1 MKTLITPSQEW
12 WTAEEIAASALPDLP
27 TTRQGVDAVIKRLR
41 WREVGALA
49 ARRRAGKGGGWE
61 YNWQLFPDRAKR
73 KLLQAAAAQSAAP
86 QAPARQSRDE
96 AWEWFETL
104 PQSVKDKA
112 VARLKIIQQ
121 VEALEAQQGR
131 GRHLATVDVAMI
143 TKTGTRTIWTWFQMI
158 EGVRSDDRLP
168 YLAPR
173 NRAAVAWVRS
183 KDFSPEFFE
192 VLKADF
198 LRLGPIPFAD
208 SYRRSVKIAQKEGW
222 DILPE
227 RTMRRVMDRRVSKL
241 TQVLAKQGVE
251 ALKRLYPPQVRDKT
265 ALAPMEA
272 VNADFHKFD
281 VFVSWPVPKG
291 EKPIIGRPQMVAFQ
305 DIFSGRILSW
315 RIDVNPNATAVL
327 LCAGDMIET
336 WGIPDHVLLDNGRE
350 FAAKAITGGASTRYR
365 FKVRDDDIPG
375 LFTSLGCQIHFAT
388 PYHGQAKPIERA
400 FRDMAKSIALD
411 PRFAGAYTGPH
422 TQAKP
427 EDYGSRAIPLE
438 EFVRVLTE
446 GIEEHNT
453 RVGRRSEVAWGR
465 SFAEVFDEAYA
476 NTPIKK
482 ATEAQR
488 RLWLMGA
495 EGIRADKNTASV
507 WFQGNEYWAEWLYEH
522 AGERL
527 IIRFDPAAYQDG
539 VHIYS
544 ADNAY
549 LGFAPCRQAVG
560 FFDADEAKMM
570 ARYRKAWIN
579 AEKAALAAH
588 RTLTAAEVGR
598 MLDAAAP
605 EALAPV
611 EAKVVKGAFG
621 KGKGLPQRPSTPPSI
636 SDDDVHEAQAVI
648 IADLAARR
656 AKAAPAVEE
665 EETAR
670 QRFRR
675 MLELERRIEAG
686 EPVTKEQRTALLG
699 YQTSPEYIAERSMW
713 SQFGEAYFG

>member
-1 MKTLITPSQEW
+1 MTSPITPSQEW
-12 WTAEEIAASALPDLP
+12 WTAEEIAAAALPDLP
-27 TTRQGVDAVIKRLR
+27 ASKRGVNMHADSRQ
-41 WREVGALA
+41 WRELGPIA

-73 KLLQAAAAQSAAP
+73 QLLQAAAVKSAAP
-86 QAPARQSRDE
+86 PTPAKASRDE
-96 AWEWFETL
+96 AWEWYETL

-112 VARLKIIQQ
+112 LARLKIIQQ

-131 GRHLATVDVAMI
+131 GRHLAAVDVGMI
-143 TKTGTRTIWTWFQMI
+143 SDTGTRTIWTWFQLI
-158 EGVRSDDRLP
+158 EGVREDDRLP

-198 LRLGPIPFAD
+198 LRLGEPPFAD
-208 SYRRSVKIAQKEGW
+208 SYRRSIRIATTKGW
-222 DILPE
+222 DVLPE

-241 TQVLAKQGVE
+241 TQILARKGVE
-251 ALKRLYPPQVRDKT
+251 ALKRMYPPQVRDKT

-281 VFVSWPVPKG
+281 VFASWPAPKG
-291 EKPIIGRPQMVAFQ
+291 EKPIIGRPQMCAFQ
-305 DIFSGRILSW
+305 DIFSGRILAW
-315 RIDVNPNATAVL
+315 RIDVNPNSTAVQ

-336 WGIPDHVLLDNGRE
+336 WGIPEHILLDNGRE
-350 FAAKAITGGASTRYR
+350 FAAKSITGGATTRYR
-365 FKVRDDDIPG
+365 FKVKEDDIPG
-375 LFTSLGCQIHFAT
+375 LFTALGCKIHFAT

-400 FRDMAKSIALD
+400 FRDMCKSIALD
-411 PRFAGAYTGPH
+411 PRFAGAYTGN
-422 TQAKP
+422 TVMAKP

-438 EFVRVLTE
+438 EFERVLAE

-476 NTPIKK
+476 TAPIRK

-488 RLWLMGA
+488 RLWLLGA
-495 EGIRADKNTASV
+495 EGIRADKNTGAI
-507 WFQGNEYWAEWLYEH
+507 WFQRNEFYADWLHEY
-522 AGERL
+522 AGDRL
-527 IIRFDPAAYQDG
+527 IIRFDLAAFHDG
-539 VHIYS
+539 LHVYS
-544 ADNAY
+544 SDNAY

-560 FFDADEAKMM
+560 FFDMDEGRSITRM
-570 ARYRKAWIN
+570 RKAWMN

-598 MLDAAAP
+598 MLDESAP

-611 EAKVVKGAFG
+611 ESKVVRGAFG
-621 KGKGLPQRPSTPPSI
+621 KGKGLPQRPRSAPANSEAE
-636 SDDDVHEAQAVI
+636 VHLAQVVM
-648 IADLAARR
+648 IADIAARQ
-656 AKAAPAVEE
+656 AQPAAE

-670 QRFRR
+670 ERFKR

-686 EPVTKEQRTALLG
+686 EPVTREQRTALQG

>member
-1 MKTLITPSQEW
+1 MTRPIAPTQEW
-12 WTAEEIAASALPDLP
+12 WTADEIAAAALPDFP
-27 TTRQGVDAVIKRLR
+27 ASKRGVNLLIDRAG
-41 WREVGALA
+41 WRETGAIA

-73 KLLQAAAAQSAAP
+73 RLLQAAPQAAGVAE
-86 QAPARQSRDE
+86 APARQSREE
-96 AWEWFETL
+96 AWVWFEAL

-112 VARLKIIQQ
+112 AERLKIIQQ

-143 TKTGTRTIWTWFQMI
+143 TGTGTRTIWTWFQMI
-158 EGVRSDDRLP
+158 DGVRVDDRLA

-173 NRAAVAWVRS
+173 NRAAAAWVRS

-198 LRLGPIPFAD
+198 LRLGKPPFAD
-208 SYRRSVKIAQKEGW
+208 CYRRSLRIAKAKVY
-222 DILPE
+222 DVLPE
-227 RTMRRVMDRRVSKL
+227 RTMRRIMDRRVSKL
-241 TQVLAKQGVE
+241 TQVLAREGVD

-281 VFVSWPVPKG
+281 VFVSWPAPKG
-291 EKPIIGRPQMVAFQ
+291 EKPVIGRAQMVAFQ
-305 DIFSGRILSW
+305 DIFSGRILAW
-315 RIDVNPNATAVL
+315 RLDVNPNATAVQ
-327 LCAGDMIET
+327 LCAGDMIEN
-336 WGIPDHVLLDNGRE
+336 WGIPEHILLDNGRE
-350 FAAKAITGGASTRYR
+350 FAAKSITGGATTRYR
-365 FKVRDDDIPG
+365 FKVKEDDIPG
-375 LFTSLGCQIHFAT
+375 LFTALGCTIHWAT

-400 FRDMAKSIALD
+400 FRDMCKSIALD
-411 PRFAGAYTGPH
+411 PRFAGAYTGNTPL
-422 TQAKP
+422 AKP
-427 EDYGSRAIPLE
+427 EDYGSRAIPID
-438 EFVRVLTE
+438 EFERVLAE

-465 SFAEVFDEAYA
+465 SFAQVFDEAYA
-476 NTPIKK
+476 TAPIRK
-482 ATEAQR
+482 ATAAQR
-488 RLWLMGA
+488 RLWLLGA
-495 EGIRADKNTASV
+495 EGVRAEKTGAI
-507 WFQGNEYWAEWLYEH
+507 WYQRNEFYADWLHDH

-527 IIRFDPAAYQDG
+527 IIRFDLAAFHDG
-539 VHIYS
+539 LHVYS
-544 ADNAY
+544 SDNAY

-560 FFDADEAKMM
+560 FFDSDEAKTLQ
-570 ARYRKAWIN
+570 RLRKSWMN

-598 MLDAAAP
+598 MLDEAAP
-605 EALAPV
+605 EVSVPV
-611 EAKVVKGAFG
+611 ESKIIKGAFG
-621 KGKGLPQRPSTPPSI
+621 KGNGLPKRPQTAPSI
-636 SDDDVHEAQAVI
+636 SVADVQVAQAALI
-648 IADLAARR
+648 TDLAARR
-656 AKAAPAVEE
+656 LAVAPE

-670 QRFRR
+670 QRFKR

-686 EPVTKEQRTALLG
+686 EPVTQEQRTALQG

>member
-1 MKTLITPSQEW
+1 MNTLIPPAQKW
-12 WTAEEIAASALPDLP
+12 WTAEEIAASGLPDLP
-27 TTRQGVDAVIKRLR
+27 ATRQGVDAVIKRQG
-41 WREVGALA
+41 WRDGGPKS
-49 ARRRAGKGGGWE
+49 ARRRAGRGGGWE
-61 YNWQLFPDRAKR
+61 YNWQMFPDRAKR
-73 KLLQAAAAQSAAP
+73 QLLQAAVVKSAAP
-86 QAPARQSRDE
+86 QAPTRLSRDE
-96 AWEWFETL
+96 AWEWYEAL

-112 VARLKIIQQ
+112 LDRLKIIQQ

-131 GRHLATVDVAMI
+131 GRHLAAGDVAMI
-143 TKTGTRTIWTWFQMI
+143 SGTCTRTIWTWFQRI
-158 EGVRSDDRLP
+158 DGIRADDRLP

-173 NRAAVAWVRS
+173 NRADVARVRA
-183 KDFSPEFFE
+183 KEFSPEFFE

-198 LRLGPIPFAD
+198 LRLGAPPFAD
-208 SYRRSVKIAQKEGW
+208 AYRRSLRIAKDKGW
-222 DILPE
+222 DVLCE
-227 RTMRRVMDRRVSKL
+227 RTMRRVMDRRVSKQ
-241 TQVLAKQGVE
+241 TQVLARKGFE
-251 ALKRLYPPQVRDKT
+251 ALQRLYPPQMRDKT

-291 EKPIIGRPQMVAFQ
+291 QKPVIGRPQMVAFQ

-315 RIDVNPNATAVL
+315 RIDVNPNATAVQ

-336 WGIPDHVLLDNGRE
+336 WGIPEHVLLDNGRE

-365 FKVRDDDIPG
+365 FKVKDDDIPG
-375 LFTSLGCQIHFAT
+375 LFTHLGCKIHFAT
-388 PYHGQAKPIERA
+388 PYHGQAKPIERS

-438 EFVRVLTE
+438 DFVRVLAE

-453 RVGRRSEVAWGR
+453 RQGRRSEIAWGR
-465 SFAEVFDEAYA
+465 SFAEVFDEAYQHA
-476 NTPIKK
+476 QPRK

-495 EGIRADKNTASV
+495 EGVRADKNTAAI
-507 WFQGNEYWAEWLYEH
+507 WFQDNEYWADWLYEH
-522 AGERL
+522 AGARL

-539 VHIYS
+539 VHVYA

-570 ARYRKAWIN
+570 AKARKTWMA

-588 RTLTAAEVGR
+588 RSLTAAEVGR

-605 EALAPV
+605 AALAPI
-611 EAKVVKGAFG
+611 ETKVVKGVFG
-621 KGKGLPQRPSTPPSI
+621 KGKGLPQRPSTPPAI
-636 SDDDVHEAQAVI
+636 TPDDVQEGRAGI

-656 AKAAPAVEE
+656 AKAALAGED
-665 EETAR
+665 EETER
-670 QRFRR
+670 QRFKR
-675 MLELERRIEAG
+675 MLELERHIAAG
-686 EPVTKEQRTALLG
+686 EPVTAEQRTALKG
-699 YQTSPEYIAERSMW
+699 YQTSPEYIAQRSIW
-713 SQFGEAYFG
+713 SQVGDAYFG

>member
-1 MKTLITPSQEW
+1 MSSPITPSQEW
-12 WTAEEIAASALPDLP
+12 WTAEEIAVAALPDLP
-27 TTRQGVDAVIKRLR
+27 ASKRGVNMHAERLC
-41 WREVGALA
+41 WRENGPNS
-49 ARRRAGKGGGWE
+49 ARRREGKGGGWE

-73 KLLQAAAAQSAAP
+73 KMLQAAAVKSAAP

-96 AWEWFETL
+96 AWEWFEAL

-112 VARLKIIQQ
+112 LARLKIIQQ
-121 VEALEAQQGR
+121 VEALEALQGR
-131 GRHLATVDVAMI
+131 GRHMAAVDIAKI
-143 TKTGTRTIWTWFQMI
+143 SGTGTRTIWTWFQMI
-158 EGVRSDDRLP
+158 EGVRSDDRLA

-173 NRAAVAWVRS
+173 NRAAATRARA

-192 VLKADF
+192 VLKGDF
-198 LRLGPIPFAD
+198 LRLGPVPFAD
-208 SYRRSVKIAQKEGW
+208 SYRRSIRIAEKKGW
-222 DILPE
+222 DTLPE
-227 RTMRRVMDRRVSKL
+227 RTMRRVMDRRVSKV
-241 TQVLAKQGVE
+241 TQVLAREGVE
-251 ALKRLYPPQVRDKT
+251 ALQRLYPPQMRDKT

-281 VFVSWPVPKG
+281 VFASWPAPKG

-305 DIFSGRILSW
+305 DIYSGRILSW
-315 RIDVNPNATAVL
+315 RIDVNPNSTAVQ

-336 WGIPDHVLLDNGRE
+336 WGIPEHILLDNGRE
-350 FAAKAITGGASTRYR
+350 FAAKSITGGAATRYR
-365 FKVRDDDIPG
+365 FKVKEDDIPG
-375 LFTSLGCQIHFAT
+375 LFTSLGTKIHFAT

-400 FRDMAKSIALD
+400 FRDMCRSIALD
-411 PRFAGAYTGPH
+411 PRFAGAYTGNSPL
-422 TQAKP
+422 AKP

-438 EFVRVLTE
+438 EFERVLAE

-465 SFAEVFDEAYA
+465 SFAQVFDEAYA
-476 NTPIKK
+476 TAPIRK

-488 RLWLMGA
+488 RLWLLGA
-495 EGIRADKNTASV
+495 EGIRADKSTGAI
-507 WFQGNEYWAEWLYEH
+507 WFQRNEFYADWLHEY
-522 AGERL
+522 AGDRL
-527 IIRFDPAAYQDG
+527 IIRFDLAAFHDG
-539 VHIYS
+539 LHVYS

-560 FFDADEAKMM
+560 FFDMDEGKSITRM
-570 ARYRKAWIN
+570 RKAWMN

-598 MLDAAAP
+598 MLDDTATAP
-605 EALAPV
+605 LGPV
-611 EAKVVKGAFG
+611 GSKVVKGAFG
-621 KGKGLPQRPSTPPSI
+621 KGNGLPQRPRSAPAN
-636 SDDDVHEAQAVI
+636 SDAEVHQAQAVI

-656 AKAAPAVEE
+656 AQAAPAE

-670 QRFRR
+670 QRFKR

-686 EPVTKEQRTALLG
+686 EPVTKEQRSALQG

-713 SQFGEAYFG
+713 SQFGEAYSG